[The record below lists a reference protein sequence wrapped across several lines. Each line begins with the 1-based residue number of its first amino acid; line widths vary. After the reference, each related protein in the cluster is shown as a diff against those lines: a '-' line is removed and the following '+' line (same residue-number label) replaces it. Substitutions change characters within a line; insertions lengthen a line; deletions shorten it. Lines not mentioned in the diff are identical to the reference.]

1 MNIDAKIEAL
11 LFYKA
16 EPLSV
21 KKLAQML
28 EVKESE
34 VKEGLSVLEAKLEG
48 RGITLMFKDNEVML
62 GTHSEMGKMIESLVK
77 DELSKDVGKAGL
89 ETLSVIL
96 YRGPIAKSRI
106 DYVRGV
112 NSGFILRNLL
122 VRGLIEKVANP
133 KDQRAS
139 LYRPTFELLS
149 YLGVSRVEDLPEFAA
164 VKDEIG
170 AYENKEAEEKVEKK
184 APEES
189 AKPEPAPEDDMEADL
204 ETEME
209 VGTES
214 KEQEEEKVEK
224 KAPEESTKPE
234 TAPEDDMEADLE
246 TEMEVGV
253 EGKEQEEEK
262 TDDKNE

>member
-1 MNIDAKIEAL
+1 MSIDAKIEAL

-28 EVKESE
+28 GAQESE
-34 VKEGLSVLEAKLEG
+34 ITEGLSVLEGKLEG
-48 RGITLMFKDNEVML
+48 RGITLLFKDNEVML
-62 GTHSEMGKMIESLVK
+62 GTHSEMGKMIETLVK
-77 DELSKDVGKAGL
+77 EELSKDIGKAGL

-122 VRGLIEKVANP
+122 VRGLIEKVPNP

-149 YLGVSRVEDLPEFAA
+149 YLGVSRVEDLPDFAA
-164 VKDEIG
+164 VKEEVS
-170 AYENKEAEEKVEKK
+170 AYETKEAEAQAEEAK
-184 APEES
+184 APEKS
-189 AKPEPAPEDDMEADL
+189 PQPEETPEDDMEADL
-204 ETEME
+204 ETEMK
-209 VGTES
+209 VGGEEGET
-214 KEQEEEKVEK
+214 KEEHKDE
-224 KAPEESTKPE
+224 
-234 TAPEDDMEADLE
+234 
-246 TEMEVGV
+246 
-253 EGKEQEEEK
+253 
-262 TDDKNE
+262 